1 MYDNVFA
8 ENSTQDE
15 VYHTTTAPLIKDVLN
30 GLSAAVFAYGATGSG
45 KTHTMLGPNPKKAS
59 TPSNDNGILPP
70 PKTSSGHG
78 DGLMVKALDE
88 IFRKVDEAG
97 NPSKYKVNYTDM

>member
-1 MYDNVFA
+1 M
-8 ENSTQDE
+8 
-15 VYHTTTAPLIKDVLN
+15 
-30 GLSAAVFAYGATGSG
+30 SAAVFAYGATGSG

-59 TPSNDNGILPP
+59 TPSNDNHAGGLVMP
-70 PKTSSGHG
+70 PKTSSSAHG

-97 NPSKYKVNYTDM
+97 NPGNYKVYKMFCL